1 MKSSERCVASLKSGM
16 RWATGKAWGGGTRV
30 DKDLSRDVTELWS
43 LLFDIVSDGEKRL
56 ASHFEAHQL
65 TPPQF
70 YVLKTLSENKGE
82 CRIGDIAR
90 DHHLTNATMTGLVK
104 RLETMDPPLV
114 RRKRSA
120 TDGRSVDVILTEAGS
135 RRFVAVQQGLMEQL
149 RAVFSLLPDAERRD
163 IIAKVRLYFTIFSQQ
178 FPADGG

>member
-1 MKSSERCVASLKSGM
+1 MG
-16 RWATGKAWGGGTRV
+16 
-30 DKDLSRDVTELWS
+30 DDLDRDVTELWS
-43 LLFDIVSDGEKRL
+43 LLFDIVADGEKRL

-70 YVLKTLSENKGE
+70 YVLKTLSENQGA

-104 RLETMDPPLV
+104 RMEAMQPPLV
-114 RRKRSA
+114 RRQRSA
-120 TDGRSVDVILTEAGS
+120 ADGRSVNVLLTAEGA
-135 RRFVAVQQGLMEQL
+135 RRFAAVQQGLMEQL
-149 RAVFSLLPDAERRD
+149 RAVFGLLPDAERRD
-163 IIAKVRLYFTIFSQQ
+163 IITKVRLYFSLFSQQ